1 MSAAPLRSVM
11 DADFE
16 EIGEQR
22 RADRRR
28 SDRRGQRARLDTAFA
43 ATLINQI
50 APPEQTH
57 ARYETAPR
65 RIRAGLAF
73 DLKA

>member
-1 MSAAPLRSVM
+1 V

-16 EIGEQR
+16 DIGDER

-28 SDRRGQRARLDTAFA
+28 SDRRAQRLRLDTRFA

-50 APPEQTH
+50 ARPE
-57 ARYETAPR
+57 RVLSSGYVKAPR
-65 RIRAGLAF
+65 RIRAGIAF